1 MTEDSRSRVLVVE
14 KLVKKQMDANAKR
27 PQGEVP
33 DIFRKI
39 EGGERNAEGEVGEGG
54 LGRQFEGSRREE

>member
-14 KLVKKQMDANAKR
+14 KLVKKQMDADAKR

-39 EGGERNAEGEVGEGG
+39 EGGERNAKREVGKCG
-54 LGRQFEGSRREE
+54 LARQSAGIRREK